1 MCAKQSELKPESEEK
16 RPAMS
21 VPEMLG
27 PEMPGPENMC
37 TCFFKNAVGKKDE
50 DQPSFYQPRMVREV
64 ACNVKCNMCGGFH
77 SYDLDHMEIVLENN
91 GEIEL
96 LTKLREANRAAAGMD
111 VVVWELMIPMLMLM
125 RRMIQW
131 IQEWQEETYGK
142 MML

>member
-21 VPEMLG
+21 VPDML
-27 PEMPGPENMC
+27 GPENMC
-37 TCFFKNAVGKKDE
+37 TCFFNNAGKKGE
-50 DQPSFYQPRMVREV
+50 DQPSFPHPPRMVREV
-64 ACNVKCNMCGGFH
+64 ACDVKCNMCGGFH
-77 SYDLDHMEIVLENN
+77 SYDLNHMEIVLEKS

-111 VVVWELMIPMLMLM
+111 VMVWELMIPMLMLM

-131 IQEWQEETYGK
+131 IQEWQEETCGK